1 MSPGLVGSL
10 PQTLSQEEPQG
21 KSGAGAGAWP
31 DVLPD
36 WDLLPWHPYSCRHVV
51 ARLLQRARGW
61 ERSPSGCPSTRC
73 PWGGLAQP
81 THPSWGGWLTRPCC
95 CRVPAAAHASRLC
108 STAPRGS
115 RSHARSCRSSG
126 LKKQARAPSLYRK
139 SLLAGKGSPASTH
152 LSPAL
157 QQGHGLHSRTKAL
170 HQPSLGHGCAATGSP
185 HHAHLC
191 PGSGPAAWLLFAR
204 LPATWR
210 PCTSP
215 SRSSCQPSPS
225 PQIWAG
231 KR

>member
-1 MSPGLVGSL
+1 MPACCGQAPPESKGMGAEPLRLPIHKVPLGWPGTAHASL
-10 PQTLSQEEPQG
+10 L
-21 KSGAGAGAWP
+21 
-31 DVLPD
+31 
-36 WDLLPWHPYSCRHVV
+36 
-51 ARLLQRARGW
+51 
-61 ERSPSGCPSTRC
+61 
-73 PWGGLAQP
+73 
-81 THPSWGGWLTRPCC
+81 GGWLTRPCC